1 MNLKK
6 LSAVAAVALL
16 VGISAQTAEA
26 RGSRPPG
33 GGGGGFPSPTS
44 PRNFA
49 NFAATCPGVND
60 SASASF
66 ANVPGIG
73 QTVQLQVT
81 GNGVATASVKGLN
94 TSTVT
99 MLGGIQ
105 FYSDIPANQLQVHI
119 NFTIPGGTVVPF
131 DYNLAQGSLQKAAAP
146 NLYFIGTNN
155 ANGNIQLQ
163 PGSRIN
169 EVTFNLI
176 GNGSQTPVTEHIY
189 GLSFVGFGGVG
200 YDLTSPA
207 AFCGLSSASAK

>member
-1 MNLKK
+1 MNLKT

-16 VGISAQTAEA
+16 VGVQSVEA
-26 RGSRPPG
+26 RGSRPG
-33 GGGGGFPSPTS
+33 GGGGGSTFLG

-49 NFAATCPGVND
+49 NFSTTCKAQGD
-60 SASASF
+60 TASASF
-66 ANVPGIG
+66 VNVPGIG
-73 QTVQLQVT
+73 QTVQLQTT
-81 GNGVATASVKGLN
+81 GTGVASASVKGLN

-105 FYSDIPANQLQVHI
+105 FYSDVPANNLSVHI

-131 DYNLAQGSLQKAAAP
+131 DYNLAQGSLQKAAQP

-176 GNGSQTPVTEHIY
+176 GTGTPITERIY

-207 AFCGLSSASAK
+207 AYCGTAQ